1 MPFLPALSGTN
12 RNVEMVNVFNGY
24 NKNLD
29 AQENEFDDMKNI
41 SSSFFPVFSPR
52 KNRGTLTVL
61 DKPNGLAAKSNL
73 FWVDG
78 TTLYHNGFAVDN
90 LTLED
95 SPKQFVS
102 MGAYLLIWPDKVY
115 YNTADRTY
123 GMLEASITILDKV
136 DVTCSLCKSD
146 GEGFDATPI
155 VSATEPADPAGG
167 DLWIDTSDTTH
178 VLKQYSGSSN
188 TWIPTP
194 TTHVK
199 ISAENIGKQF
209 NKFDGVTISGL
220 SDGSLNGDFILY
232 GVSDNEIIVTGMI
245 DTTINQ
251 TGGVTVQRKVPDMDY
266 LTEEGNRVWGSN
278 SARNEIYA
286 CKLGDPFNW
295 NVFMGLSTDSYAA
308 TIGTDGQ
315 FTAACTHLG
324 QVLFF
329 KEDVLHKISGTMPA
343 NFQIV
348 DMSCRGVEKGSEK
361 SLAAVN
367 ERLYYKSRTAIC
379 MYDGAL
385 PMEVS
390 GSLGDVRY
398 TDAVAGSLGNK
409 YYVSMMDTQQS
420 QRAHMFVFDEAK
432 GLWHKEDN
440 TQASYFATHEGELF
454 YINKATNKIMTVGGR
469 LSVHE
474 GGVKYD
480 AVNGEAEPDFEWYAQ
495 TGDIGMSLPGHKYV
509 SRINIRM
516 DINTAQPVKVSV
528 QYDSSGV
535 WEEHTVVSTQQK
547 HNTIVPII
555 PRRCDHMKLR
565 LSGVGDVKVYSIT
578 KTIEGGGD

>member
-1 MPFLPALSGTN
+1 MPYLPTLSGTN

-61 DKPNGLAAKSNL
+61 DNPNGLIAKSNL

-78 TTLYHNGFAVDN
+78 TTLYYNGVAVSGLVLQDN
-90 LTLED
+90 
-95 SPKQFVS
+95 PKQFVS

-115 YNTADRTY
+115 FNTDDQTH
-123 GMLEASITILDKV
+123 GSLEASITIAGS
-136 DVTCSLCKSD
+136 VTVTLTKQD
-146 GEGFDATPI
+146 GTSYGTPT
-155 VSATEPADPAGG
+155 VSSSEPADQADGA
-167 DLWIDTSDTTH
+167 LWIDTSDTTH

-188 TWIPTP
+188 TWIPIP
-194 TTHVK
+194 TTYVK
-199 ISAENIGKQF
+199 IAAENIGKQF

-266 LTEEGNRVWGSN
+266 LTEEGNRVWGCSSEN
-278 SARNEIYA
+278 HEIYA

-295 NVFMGLSTDSYAA
+295 NYFMGLSTDSYAA
-308 TIGTDGQ
+308 KIGSDGD

-329 KEDVLHKISGTMPA
+329 KEDILHKVSGNKPA
-343 NFQIV
+343 NYVTTQV
-348 DMSCRGVEKGSEK
+348 LCRGVEKGSEK

-398 TDAVAGSLGNK
+398 TNAVAGSLGNK
-409 YYVSMMDTQQS
+409 YYVSMMDTGQPQK
-420 QRAHMFVFDEAK
+420 AHIFVYDEAR

-440 TQASYFATHEGELF
+440 TQASYFAIHEGELF
-454 YINKATNKIMTVGGR
+454 YIDAATKKIMTVGGR

-480 AVNGEAEPDFEWYAQ
+480 AMNGAAEPDFEWYAQ

-509 SRINIRM
+509 SRLNLRM
-516 DINTAQPVKVSV
+516 GINTVEPVKVSV

-535 WEEHTVVSTQQK
+535 WEEHTVITTQQK
-547 HNTIVPII
+547 HNTLIPII